1 MHWATWVFFLF
12 FLHFWLLTFS
22 FISSPWCRALNSWVF
37 PVHSNV
43 LRTEIL
49 SFFRFTQTCFALK
62 SWVFPVHS
70 NVLRTEILSF
80 SDSLKRASPG
90 NLEFFR
96 FTQTTF
102 FVHRKNSRFPGSA
115 RFSFTGKTQDF
126 RAQHIFRSPE
136 KTQDFR
142 AQHVFR
148 SPKKLKI
155 SVLSTF
161 FVHRKNSRIQCSGAM
176 LTDKTKAH
184 NQKCKKNRKKLRLL
198 SAFVFRS
205 LKNILRAQ
213 NGYKRTNFE
222 RFLFY
227 AKNFHNRH
235 I

>member
-49 SFFRFTQTCFALK
+49 SFF
-62 SWVFPVHS
+62 SVHS
-70 NVLRTEILSF
+70 NVLRPEILSF
-80 SDSLKRASPG
+80 SGSLKCASHG

-96 FTQTTF
+96 FTQTCFARKSWVFPVHSNYVFRSPEKLKISGLSTF
-102 FVHRKNSRFPGSA
+102 FVHRKNSRFPCSA
-115 RFSFTGKTQDF
+115 HFSFTG
-126 RAQHIFRSPE
+126 

-213 NGYKRTNFE
+213 NGYKRTISSP
-222 RFLFY
+222 LD
-227 AKNFHNRH
+227 
-235 I
+235 

>member
-49 SFFRFTQTCFALK
+49 SFFWFTQTCFALK

-96 FTQTTF
+96 AQHVFRSPEKLKISVLSTF
-102 FVHRKNSRFPGSA
+102 FIHRKNSRFPGSA
-115 RFSFTGKTQDF
+115 RFSFTEKTQDF

-136 KTQDFR
+136 K
-142 AQHVFR
+142 
-148 SPKKLKI
+148 LKN
-155 SVLSTF
+155 SVLWS
-161 FVHRKNSRIQCSGAM
+161 
-176 LTDKTKAH
+176 KAH
-184 NQKCKKNRKKLRLL
+184 W
-198 SAFVFRS
+198 
-205 LKNILRAQ
+205 
-213 NGYKRTNFE
+213 
-222 RFLFY
+222 
-227 AKNFHNRH
+227 
-235 I
+235 

>member
-126 RAQHIFRSPE
+126 RAQHIFHSPE
-136 KTQDFR
+136 
-142 AQHVFR
+142 
-148 SPKKLKI
+148 KLKI
-155 SVLSTF
+155 SGLSTF
-161 FVHRKNSRIQCSGAM
+161 FIHRKNSRFPCSAHFSFTGKTQEFSALEQCSLIKLK
-176 LTDKTKAH
+176 LTTKNARKTEKNSGCSVHLFSAH
-184 NQKCKKNRKKLRLL
+184 
-198 SAFVFRS
+198 
-205 LKNILRAQ
+205 
-213 NGYKRTNFE
+213 
-222 RFLFY
+222 
-227 AKNFHNRH
+227 
-235 I
+235 

>member
-1 MHWATWVFFLF
+1 MHWATWVFFC
-12 FLHFWLLTFS
+12 FS
-22 FISSPWCRALNSWVF
+22 CIFGCSLS
-37 PVHSNV
+37 V
-43 LRTEIL
+43 LSVRLGAEHWIL
-49 SFFRFTQTCFALK
+49 EFFRFTQMCFARK
-62 SWVFPVHS
+62 SWVF
-70 NVLRTEILSF
+70 F
-80 SDSLKRASPG
+80 GSLKRASPW

-96 FTQTTF
+96 FTQMCFARKSWVFPIHSNVLRPEILSFSRLSTF
-102 FVHRKNSRFPGSA
+102 FVHRKNSRFPCSA
-115 RFSFTGKTQDF
+115 HFSFTG
-126 RAQHIFRSPE
+126 

-213 NGYKRTNFE
+213 NGYKRTICSVQWQKPWTFF
-222 RFLFY
+222 RIY
-227 AKNFHNRH
+227 
-235 I
+235 